1 MCRSQAE
8 VSFSLPW
15 RVSIRLDDSDIL
27 CSRVW
32 RVDRYSIEWDPRTAV
47 ASILVFLCT
56 NQGTLVRNIE
66 NHRSYRFFSVTEQ
79 WLCLIPAVSS
89 RICGVLEM
97 IISFVTLL
105 INKNRSFC
113 YKAKHTHTRN
123 HIKKLEYLELAKSH
137 FDETAPGG
145 ITSQWLSVR
154 LCLVGPLMHY
164 ETEKWMISIVRARRF
179 IPYFAKSIESGA
191 MERTIEGFLQG
202 IVSNQCF

>member
-1 MCRSQAE
+1 MRASYCGRFHSC
-8 VSFSLPW
+8 FFMYK
-15 RVSIRLDDSDIL
+15 
-27 CSRVW
+27 SREEYW
-32 RVDRYSIEWDPRTAV
+32 KHRGRR
-47 ASILVFLCT
+47 
-56 NQGTLVRNIE
+56 GLVRKLCFLLKIPLSLYW
-66 NHRSYRFFSVTEQ
+66 SYRFFSVTEQ
-79 WLCLIPAVSS
+79 WLCLIPAVFSK
-89 RICGVLEM
+89 ICGVLEM

-164 ETEKWMISIVRARRF
+164 EIEKWMISIVRARRF